1 MQAAMRVMSSPVGG
15 GRGTTA
21 RRLVEKIICL
31 RREGKMNAGR
41 YAEGAMWTAL
51 LITGP
56 QTFFAGLLDKYDLD
70 LQDFLHE
77 KLERL
82 VGVALLCW
90 LLLWLLR
97 VVSRHILSLAERQAG
112 AAGHYAQVRTL
123 TSVVRATGIGVI
135 IVLATLQVLSV
146 FGFNL
151 GPLLT
156 SAGVA
161 GVAIGLAAQ
170 NIVKDC
176 FNGFLI
182 LIEDQYN
189 VGDVVTVAGVSGTV
203 ETMTLRRTQ
212 VRGGDG
218 TLYIIPNSQ
227 ITTVANL
234 VRDYSLATI
243 NVAVDF
249 SANPDDV
256 LQVLRDTAMSVREDP
271 KYSGVYL
278 ADPILLGVDAIRG
291 SQVIYP
297 VQLKTKANQQW
308 AAMRETQRRIRLA
321 LEEHGMLPGDPMR
334 VYSRAQSSEHRAQEE
349 GDRGGAIG
357 VPEAHAAGGGAV
369 HGGEAHAKVDPTTIK
384 PAEGNPL
391 TGESS

>member
-1 MQAAMRVMSSPVGG
+1 MRTLLLMAG
-15 GRGTTA
+15 GR
-21 RRLVEKIICL
+21 EFF
-31 RREGKMNAGR
+31 
-41 YAEGAMWTAL
+41 
-51 LITGP
+51 TGLW
-56 QTFFAGLLDKYDLD
+56 AKYVLD

-82 VGVALLCW
+82 IGVA
-90 LLLWLLR
+90 LLLWLLMWLLGLI
-97 VVSRHILSLAERQAG
+97 SRHVLRLAERQANT
-112 AAGHYAQVRTL
+112 AGHYSKVRTL
-123 TSVVRATGIGVI
+123 MSVIRATGIGVI
-135 IVLATLQVLSV
+135 VVLATLQILSV

-212 VRGGDG
+212 VRGADG

-243 NVAVDF
+243 NVSVDF
-249 SANPDDV
+249 SANPDAV
-256 LQVLRDTAMSVREDP
+256 MQVLKDAAMSVRNDP
-271 KYSGVYL
+271 TYSDVYL
-278 ADPILLGVDAIRG
+278 ADPVLLGVDAIRG

-297 VQLKTKANQQW
+297 VQLKTKANKQW
-308 AAMRETQRRIRLA
+308 AAQRETQRRIRLA
-321 LEEHGMLPGDPMR
+321 LEKHGMLPGDPMR
-334 VYSRAQSSEHRAQEE
+334 VYSSDSLQ
-349 GDRGGAIG
+349 
-357 VPEAHAAGGGAV
+357 HAAAGLQGTAPAGGHEQQAV
-369 HGGEAHAKVDPTTIK
+369 PVKDPTTIK
-384 PAEGNPL
+384 PVDGNPL
-391 TGESS
+391 TGE